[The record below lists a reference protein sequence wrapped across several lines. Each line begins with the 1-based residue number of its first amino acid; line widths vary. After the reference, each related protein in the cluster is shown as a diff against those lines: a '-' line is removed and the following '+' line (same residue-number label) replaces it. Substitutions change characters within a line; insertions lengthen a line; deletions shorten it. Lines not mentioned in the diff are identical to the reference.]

1 MSARRECEC
10 RNATIVTYNEST
22 YEPFQLAASH
32 LMNNNLCL
40 KGFNMNSWLEK
51 ASKSEVSSMVNDLAS
66 MIRAD
71 ELRLFLKKDKFS
83 QVTDAVAAAASP
95 LADRTPVML
104 MDQ

>member
-1 MSARRECEC
+1 
-10 RNATIVTYNEST
+10 
-22 YEPFQLAASH
+22 
-32 LMNNNLCL
+32 
-40 KGFNMNSWLEK
+40 MNSWLEK
-51 ASKSEVSSMVNDLAS
+51 ASKSEVLSMVNDLAS